1 MFDVRE
7 IEDPTFLKKLNTK
20 ELELLALDIRDF
32 LITQISQ
39 TGGHLASNLGVVEL
53 TIAMHYVFDSPKDK
67 LLFDVGHQAY
77 VHKIL
82 TGRAKEFDTLRQL
95 DGLSGYIS
103 REESKHDIWES
114 GHSSTSLSAQAGII
128 AAGENRVITLI
139 GDASIS
145 NGIAFEGL
153 NFLGNYQEN
162 APIIIL
168 NDNEMSIAE
177 NHGGL
182 YDNLKLLRETNGT
195 AELNLFNLNSNSFT
209 SASLFLFL
217 HIQ

>member
-7 IEDPTFLKKLNTK
+7 IKDPTFLKKLNTK

-82 TGRAKEFDTLRQL
+82 SGRAKEFDTL
-95 DGLSGYIS
+95 
-103 REESKHDIWES
+103 
-114 GHSSTSLSAQAGII
+114 
-128 AAGENRVITLI
+128 
-139 GDASIS
+139 
-145 NGIAFEGL
+145 
-153 NFLGNYQEN
+153 
-162 APIIIL
+162 
-168 NDNEMSIAE
+168 
-177 NHGGL
+177 
-182 YDNLKLLRETNGT
+182 
-195 AELNLFNLNSNSFT
+195 
-209 SASLFLFL
+209 
-217 HIQ
+217 